1 MLGGR
6 GVIEIRSVSKHY
18 GRVRALDDVSLAAG
32 RGEVVL
38 LLGANGAGKS
48 TLVRSM
54 LGITPYEGEIRVGG
68 LDPLRQGKAVR
79 SQVGYMPQSGGL
91 HLDLSVKETMRFYC
105 DLRGSSS
112 QTAEQLLGQVGL
124 EHSMDTEVGELSGG
138 MRQRLGFALA
148 MLSDPPVLILDE
160 PTASLD
166 AQSREL
172 LVGRVRS
179 LAERGKTIL
188 LSTHSEEQLLA
199 TCDRAVT
206 LESGRVIADRRL
218 GQEGSGG
225 QQASGNGNGNGT
237 GAGK

>member
-18 GRVRALDDVSLAAG
+18 GRVRALDGVSLTAG

-48 TLVRSM
+48 TLVRSI
-54 LGITPYEGEIRVGG
+54 LGIVPYEGEIRVGG

-91 HLDLSVKETMRFYC
+91 HLDLSVKETMRFYR

-112 QTAEQLLGQVGL
+112 QGSEEILGYVGL
-124 EHSMDTEVGELSGG
+124 EHSIDTKVGELSGG
-138 MRQRLGFALA
+138 MRQRLGFALS

-172 LVGRVRS
+172 LAHRVGS
-179 LAERGKTIL
+179 LAKQGKTIL
-188 LSTHSEEQLLA
+188 LSTHSEQQLLA
-199 TCDRAVT
+199 TGNRAVT
-206 LESGRVIADRRL
+206 LDSGRVIADRRL
-218 GQEGSGG
+218 LQEDPGG
-225 QQASGNGNGNGT
+225 RQVTGNGNGNGA
-237 GAGK
+237 GAGT

>member
-18 GRVRALDDVSLAAG
+18 GLTRALDDVSLSAG

-54 LGITPYEGEIRVGG
+54 LGIVPYEGQIRVGG
-68 LDPLRQGKAVR
+68 LDPLRQGRAVR

-91 HLDLSVKETMRFYC
+91 HLDLSVNETMRFYC
-105 DLRGSSS
+105 DLRGSTS
-112 QTAEQLLGQVGL
+112 QRASELLGDVGL
-124 EHSMDTEVGELSGG
+124 EHSLDKKVGELSGG

-166 AQSREL
+166 AKSREL

-188 LSTHSEEQLLA
+188 LSTHSEEQLVA

-206 LESGRVIADRRL
+206 LESGRVIADRQL
-218 GQEGSGG
+218 GQLESGERG
-225 QQASGNGNGNGT
+225 ISGNGNGNGA
-237 GAGK
+237 GAGR